1 MVKIDGKFHGGVST
15 LSVPIRKH
23 KSPTGSASKSLVLP
37 RSEKIVTG
45 YSASRRS
52 RDVAEWT
59 WAYATLRVSLAPSA
73 AALAPEPLA
82 AAVWVRFSAP
92 FLRSRWAGSSP
103 IFEREHLVVS
113 ELCIAIARSP

>member
-1 MVKIDGKFHGGVST
+1 M
-15 LSVPIRKH
+15 
-23 KSPTGSASKSLVLP
+23 
-37 RSEKIVTG
+37 
-45 YSASRRS
+45 
-52 RDVAEWT
+52 AEWT

-92 FLRSRWAGSSP
+92 FLRPRWAGSTP
-103 IFEREHLVVS
+103 IFEREHLVVG